1 MAIYR
6 GTYYSASSCTGSARP
21 GAKALMSWYL
31 GAYGSRGAANLGI
44 YVCKRLGSGYSIH
57 GHGRACD
64 MGTKPYNSPGGN
76 WPTWG
81 WSLANSLL
89 NHSKELGIQ
98 LIIFRGK
105 VWSCRYPDSGWRN
118 YDGSDP
124 HNGHMHV
131 ELIPDT
137 AASLTVDRIERVLG
151 GSSSTPSVPT
161 TGAPAP
167 PLREG
172 DTGPRV
178 SQLQRALN
186 EALGLK
192 LAVDE
197 DFGPA
202 TTGGVKLLQRAAHIE
217 EDGIYGDDSED
228 ALRDLLE
235 DDMPISD
242 ADVNKI
248 RSSIWSYTN
257 KALTGR
263 DAYAQL
269 RDSDGTLAL
278 KSTLA
283 AQTALIKQVLAGQS
297 GLSEAEI
304 TAAVEEG
311 VRQAI
316 PSPEELAAA
325 VAAAVDHDLDVAA
338 AAQALREVL
347 GSVDEAGA

>member
-202 TTGGVKLLQRAAHIE
+202 TTGGVKLLQRTAHIE
-217 EDGIYGDDSED
+217 EDGVYGDDSEA
-228 ALRDLLE
+228 ALKRLLE
-235 DDMPISD
+235 DDMPLTD
-242 ADVNKI
+242 ADVRKFWAYKNE
-248 RSSIWSYTN
+248 
-257 KALTGR
+257 ALTRR

-269 RDSDGTLAL
+269 RDSDGTLAI

-283 AQTALIKQVLAGQS
+283 AQTALIKQLAAAQS
-297 GLSEAEI
+297 GLTAEQV
-304 TAAVEEG
+304 TAAVAEG

-325 VAAAVDHDLDVAA
+325 VAAAVDHDLDTAA
-338 AAQALREVL
+338 VTEALREVL
-347 GSVDEAGA
+347 GSLDGTAA

>member
-6 GTYYSASSCTGSARP
+6 GDYYSASSCTGSARP

-64 MGTKPYNSPGGN
+64 MGTKPYNNPGGN

-81 WSLANSLL
+81 WALANALL
-89 NHSKELGIQ
+89 NNSKELGIQ

-105 VWSCRYPDSGWRN
+105 VWSCRYPDKGWRN

-131 ELIPDT
+131 ELIPET
-137 AASLTVDRIERVLG
+137 AASLTVDRIERVIG
-151 GSSSTPSVPT
+151 GSNASPTVPT
-161 TGAPAP
+161 TGAPEP
-167 PLREG
+167 TLREG

-178 SQLQRALN
+178 GQLQRALN
-186 EALGLK
+186 EALGLN

-202 TTGGVKLLQRAAHIE
+202 VAGGVKLLQRRAGITQDE
-217 EDGIYGDDSED
+217 IYGRDAAA

-235 DDMPISD
+235 DDMSWDEEIPLI
-242 ADVNKI
+242 
-248 RSSIWSYTN
+248 
-257 KALTGR
+257 TGQGV
-263 DAYAQL
+263 AYSGTKWPAKF
-269 RDSDGTLAL
+269 TLASNHYYTL
-278 KSTLA
+278 LYGQKIAAEQAAAKLREEAILA
-283 AQTALIKQVLAGQS
+283 AVK
-297 GLSEAEI
+297 GLDTKAVI
-304 TAAVEEG
+304 AAVN
-311 VRQAI
+311 
-316 PSPEELAAA
+316 
-325 VAAAVDHDLDVAA
+325 AA
-338 AAQALREVL
+338 AAADVQRDTALLAEVQELASGGATAQEIVDQLALRL
-347 GSVDEAGA
+347 AGGE